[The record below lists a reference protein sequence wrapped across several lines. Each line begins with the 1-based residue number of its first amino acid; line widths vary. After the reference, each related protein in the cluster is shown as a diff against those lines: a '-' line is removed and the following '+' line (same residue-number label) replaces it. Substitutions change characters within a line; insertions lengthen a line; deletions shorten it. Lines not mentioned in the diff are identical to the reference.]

1 MPGAGGSQSLENLPP
16 PPVPQHSRAWPAEG
30 SESGR
35 VDIINYL
42 VPLRP
47 VWGGLRK
54 TKCLLSSSAGRP
66 LVAHRVGS
74 LTEAIGSFRP
84 LFEPRPDSCR
94 SNYTKV
100 APIHIRAPPRI
111 TSSAMSAG

>member
-66 LVAHRVGS
+66 LVAHCAILRRCKNSFGYRRTGRLVQLVLEHGS
-74 LTEAIGSFRP
+74 SGRMTTSAARGSAV
-84 LFEPRPDSCR
+84 L
-94 SNYTKV
+94 
-100 APIHIRAPPRI
+100 
-111 TSSAMSAG
+111 